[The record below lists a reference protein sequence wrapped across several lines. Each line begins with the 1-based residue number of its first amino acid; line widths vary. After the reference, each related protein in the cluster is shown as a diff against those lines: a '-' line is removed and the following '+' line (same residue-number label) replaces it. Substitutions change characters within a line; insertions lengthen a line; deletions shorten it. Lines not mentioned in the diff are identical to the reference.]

1 MSIGRHPLL
10 GMYTAFASV
19 AAGFCANILLG
30 LSDALA
36 YGFTEQAAQ
45 MIDPNY
51 QQSIAINWYFLI
63 VSCVL
68 LTIVG

>member
-1 MSIGRHPLL
+1 
-10 GMYTAFASV
+10 
-19 AAGFCANILLG
+19 
-30 LSDALA
+30 
-36 YGFTEQAAQ
+36 

-68 LTIVG
+68 LTIVGTILVEKVLLHRFPVSKEELAK